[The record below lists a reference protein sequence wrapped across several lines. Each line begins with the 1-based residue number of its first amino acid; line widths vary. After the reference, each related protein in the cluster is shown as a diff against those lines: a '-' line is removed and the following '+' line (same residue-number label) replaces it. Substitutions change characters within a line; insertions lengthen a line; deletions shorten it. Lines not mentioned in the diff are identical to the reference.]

1 VTTVTKSVYIAS
13 SERQVSKSSI
23 ALGLIDLFARQV
35 RSIAVYRPLV
45 LNTADDAVIDALL
58 SIKGVRQARENAV
71 GVTYADYA
79 ADSGRAIDTIV
90 ARYSALAESHDAV
103 VVLGSDYED
112 IETAMEL
119 EHNAVIA
126 ANLNAPVLY
135 VVKAQGRTAEQVA
148 RTAESAVE
156 AFEAKHNTVIG
167 IIVTHA
173 APDQIDA
180 LREAVRGV
188 RDVAVSVLPEDPVL
202 TAPSVGAQFDAVGA
216 THWLG
221 NQDFRT
227 HESLHTIVAGMTL
240 PNLLTRLKREA
251 TVIVPA
257 DRLDLLPGLLM
268 AHRSPDYGPLA
279 ALILTGGF
287 EVPESVSKLFA
298 DSEIDLPIAV
308 TQGDTFPTAVA
319 LQGIRGTSTSSLR
332 KIEASRALFQQH
344 VDEAALLAA
353 IDLPRT
359 EIRTPTMFEHQIMQ
373 MARSAKQRIVLPEA
387 ADDRV
392 LSAADVVLQRQVA
405 DIILLGDSAR
415 ISRRASELGLNLAA
429 ASVVNPED
437 PELIEKFAAEYARLR
452 AHKGMTIEKARE
464 TLTDLSYFAT
474 MMVHFGM
481 ADGMV
486 SGAVN
491 TTANTIRPSLEFI
504 KTTPGVS
511 VVSGSFLMAMSD
523 RVLVYADCAVN
534 PDPSPSQ
541 LADIAISSARTAES
555 FDIEPRI
562 AMLSYSTGDSGFGA
576 DVDKVREATQ
586 LVRERAPELKVEGPI
601 QFDAAVDEVVAKKK
615 MPGSEV
621 AGRATVFIFP
631 DLNTGNNTYKAV
643 QRTSG
648 AVAIGP
654 VLQGLNKPVNDLSR
668 GALVDD
674 IVSTI
679 VITAI
684 QAQKH

>member
-1 VTTVTKSVYIAS
+1 MTKSVYIAS

>member
-1 VTTVTKSVYIAS
+1 VTKSVYIAS

-287 EVPESVSKLFA
+287 EVPESVSKLFV

-452 AHKGMTIEKARE
+452 AHKGMTLEKARE

-555 FDIEPRI
+555 FGIEPRI